1 VLPRTIDARQRLRHK
16 MAPMRHAAVLREFDP
31 KRGVSISTL
40 AWEYAAG
47 FLITEHAHG
56 SDQLIFAVRGVMEV
70 ASGSSVWLIPP
81 QFALWIPAR
90 TRHGIRMPGPV
101 SMRTLYFRPG
111 LVSGLTSCAVLHVS
125 PLLRELIVEMVRVG
139 QIRTRNSYQCALR
152 DLAIAQLKRASPI
165 PSFVTLPSESR
176 ALLVARAVLA
186 DPAQSKS
193 FARLCTDAGAS
204 VRTIQRI
211 FLKEIGTDFESWRR
225 QLRLTRAIE
234 LLVAGYS
241 VKEIAARIGYRQ
253 PSAFVATFRRTFS
266 TTPKA
271 WMLDLARRD
280 Q

>member
-1 VLPRTIDARQRLRHK
+1 
-16 MAPMRHAAVLREFDP
+16 MSFMRHPPAAVLREYDP
-31 KRGVSISTL
+31 KRGVSVSTL

-47 FLITEHAHG
+47 FLVSEHAHG
-56 SDQLIFAVRGVMEV
+56 SDQLIFAVRGAMEV
-70 ASGSSVWLIPP
+70 ASGQSVWLIPP
-81 QFALWIPAR
+81 QFALWIPAL
-90 TRHGIRMPGPV
+90 TRHRIRMPGPV

-125 PLLRELIVEMVRVG
+125 PLLRELILEMVRVG
-139 QIRTRNSYQCALR
+139 RIRTRNSYECALR
-152 DLAIAQLKRASPI
+152 DLAIAQLESASPI

-186 DPAQSKS
+186 NPAQSRS
-193 FARLCTDAGAS
+193 LARLSADAGAS

-225 QLRLTRAIE
+225 QLRLTKAIE
-234 LLVAGYS
+234 LLVAGHS
-241 VKEIAARIGYRQ
+241 VKEVAASVGYRQ
-253 PSAFVATFRRTFS
+253 PSAFVETFRRTFS